1 MGQEP
6 MSKWYCM
13 CLLVIPQIWLSWA
26 TAGLS
31 WPAYLLVAYV
41 AGATITQGLFLA
53 IHELSHNLFFKKPL
67 HNRYFSLIANWPIVF
82 PMAVA
87 FRGYHLEHHKFQGVD
102 GIDTDV
108 PTYLEAK
115 YIRGPVTKTLWASC
129 QIMTYALRPC
139 LIRAQDITRLHV
151 YNLLSQVAFDAAI
164 VALWG
169 WRPLGY

>member
-67 HNRYFSLIANWPIVF
+67 HNRYFAMVVNFPIG
-82 PMAVA
+82 PLLRAVS
-87 FRGYHLEHHKFQGVD
+87 R
-102 GIDTDV
+102 V
-108 PTYLEAK
+108 P
-115 YIRGPVTKTLWASC
+115 S
-129 QIMTYALRPC
+129 
-139 LIRAQDITRLHV
+139 RAP
-151 YNLLSQVAFDAAI
+151 QVS
-164 VALWG
+164 G
-169 WRPLGY
+169 RRRHR